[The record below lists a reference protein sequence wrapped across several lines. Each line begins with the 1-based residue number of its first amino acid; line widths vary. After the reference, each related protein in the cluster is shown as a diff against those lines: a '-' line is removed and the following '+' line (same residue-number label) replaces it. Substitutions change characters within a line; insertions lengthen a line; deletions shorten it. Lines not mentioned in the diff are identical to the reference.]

1 MAVTTDPDIR
11 ATFEADASGLRMM
24 PDAVARPT
32 SADDVVAVLA
42 EAVAA
47 RQPVTT
53 AGAQSSTTGASITE
67 RGVLLS
73 MRGCERILD
82 IDPATR
88 TARVE
93 AGALVGDVKRAAAAY
108 GLTWAPDPTSEV
120 ESTVGGAI
128 ACNASGPRSLWYGPT
143 RRHVRALRVALADG
157 RVLALRRPEIDKNTA
172 GYVIAHDPVDWFIGS
187 EGTLGVVLE
196 AELALVPLPEHVVG
210 LTVPFATE
218 RAALAFVVSAR
229 EARTV
234 SPRCIE
240 YLDARAVVIARAACG
255 ELHSVGDGAGV
266 VYVEQAL
273 SDSPAPDAALDE
285 WLAMAEAHEARADDI
300 QVFDGDAAIARAR
313 VMRHA
318 VPATMNERGAR
329 ARAAGGRK
337 VSTDWAVPYRHLATA
352 VTAARTIAERGG
364 KDIEPAVT
372 YGHVG
377 NGHPHQNYIARD
389 AAELTVIEQV
399 VEDTLRYVLG
409 LGGTIA
415 AEHGIGKLK
424 RRWLELQLSPLQL
437 ALMRAVKRE
446 LDPLGLLAPG
456 NIF

>member
-1 MAVTTDPDIR
+1 
-11 ATFEADASGLRMM
+11 
-24 PDAVARPT
+24 
-32 SADDVVAVLA
+32 
-42 EAVAA
+42 
-47 RQPVTT
+47 
-53 AGAQSSTTGASITE
+53 
-67 RGVLLS
+67 
-73 MRGCERILD
+73 
-82 IDPATR
+82 
-88 TARVE
+88 
-93 AGALVGDVKRAAAAY
+93 
-108 GLTWAPDPTSEV
+108 
-120 ESTVGGAI
+120 
-128 ACNASGPRSLWYGPT
+128 
-143 RRHVRALRVALADG
+143 
-157 RVLALRRPEIDKNTA
+157 
-172 GYVIAHDPVDWFIGS
+172 
-187 EGTLGVVLE
+187 
-196 AELALVPLPEHVVG
+196 VG

-218 RAALAFVVSAR
+218 HAALAFVVSAR

-234 SPRCIE
+234 APRCIE
-240 YLDARAVVIARAACG
+240 YLDARAVVIARTACG
-255 ELHSVGDGAGV
+255 ELLSVGDGAGV
-266 VYVEQAL
+266 VYVEQVL
-273 SDSPAPDAALDE
+273 SDSPAPDAALDA
-285 WLAMAEAHEARADDI
+285 WLTLAEAHHARADDI

-313 VMRHA
+313 MMRHA

-364 KDIEPAVT
+364 GGIEPAVT

-389 AAELTVIEQV
+389 AAELAVIERV

-437 ALMRAVKRE
+437 ALMRTIKRE